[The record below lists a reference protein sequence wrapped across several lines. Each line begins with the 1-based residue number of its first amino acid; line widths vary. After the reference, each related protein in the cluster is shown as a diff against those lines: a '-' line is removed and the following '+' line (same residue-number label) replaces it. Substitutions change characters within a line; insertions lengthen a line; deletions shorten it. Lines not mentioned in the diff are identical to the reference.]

1 MSKPPAPLLEV
12 KGLYRHFQRPRQV
25 PFGPRQVVRAV
36 EDVDIVLRPAETLG
50 LVGESG
56 CGKSTTG
63 RIVTGIDQPTHGSV
77 TFEGRD
83 LAQLSKTELHGLRR
97 NIQMIFQN
105 PLSALDPRVR
115 VGAQIREALD
125 IHNVGAPGERA
136 ARVDELLQSVG
147 LEPAIGNHY
156 PHQISGGQ
164 AQRIIIA
171 RALALR
177 PKLLVCDEPVSA
189 LDVSVQA
196 RVVELLADL
205 QARFDVAY
213 LFISHDLKVVKHLSH
228 RIAVMYLGEIV
239 EEGPTAA
246 LFDRPR
252 HPYTKAL
259 ISAVPD
265 TDIHAKRHRILLSG
279 DLPSPLA
286 PPSGCRFHTRCPFAR
301 DRCRTEEPQKHA
313 VGNGQTAKCHF
324 VDELE
329 TVA

>member
-12 KGLYRHFQRPRQV
+12 KGLYRHFLRPRQV

-63 RIVTGIDQPTHGSV
+63 RIVTGIDQPTRGSV

-83 LAQLSKTELHGLRR
+83 LAQLSKSELRGLRR

-115 VGAQIREALD
+115 VGWQIREALD
-125 IHNVGAPGERA
+125 IHDVGAPGEREA
-136 ARVDELLQSVG
+136 MVADLLQSVG

-164 AQRIIIA
+164 AQRIVIA

-196 RVVELLADL
+196 RVVALLADL

-265 TDIHAKRHRILLSG
+265 TNIHAERHRILLSG

-301 DRCRTEEPQKHA
+301 ERCRTEEPQKRA

-329 TVA
+329 MVA

>member
-1 MSKPPAPLLEV
+1 MNRSPAPLLEV
-12 KGLYRHFQRPRQV
+12 KGLYRHFLRPRQV

-63 RIVTGIDQPTHGSV
+63 RILTGIDQPTRGSV
-77 TFEGRD
+77 SFEGHD
-83 LAQLSKTELHGLRR
+83 IAKLTKAELRGLRR

-115 VGAQIREALD
+115 VGPQIREALD
-125 IHNVGAPGERA
+125 IHKIGAPGERA
-136 ARVDELLQSVG
+136 AMVADLLRSVG
-147 LEPAIGNHY
+147 LELAIGEHY

-196 RVVELLADL
+196 RVIELLADL
-205 QARFDVAY
+205 QARFAVAY
-213 LFISHDLKVVKHLSH
+213 LFISHDLKVVKRLSH

-246 LFDRPR
+246 IFDRPR

-301 DRCRTEEPQKHA
+301 DRCRTEEPQKRDL
-313 VGNGQTAKCHF
+313 GNGQTAKCHF